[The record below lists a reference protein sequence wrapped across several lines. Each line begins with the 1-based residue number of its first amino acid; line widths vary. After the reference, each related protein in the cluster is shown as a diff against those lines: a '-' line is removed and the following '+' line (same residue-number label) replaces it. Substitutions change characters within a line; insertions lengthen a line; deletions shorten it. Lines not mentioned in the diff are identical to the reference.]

1 MSDQIPLAFAR
12 CFVGPNGQVVLDHLK
27 SLTLERALGPEAD
40 DRLLRHLEGQRQLV
54 VYIQGLI
61 ERGRN
66 NPNIHAE
73 N

>member
-1 MSDQIPLAFAR
+1 MSDDTALAFAR
-12 CFVGPNGQVVLDHLK
+12 CFADRNGQAVLTHLK

-54 VYIQGLI
+54 SYIQGLI